1 MRALG
6 VILVA
11 AAVLLGGAARATAD
25 PVVIRGAA
33 TTTPTTTTASPSP
46 TPAPSPSPTPATR
59 RAAYAEPLAALGARS
74 PTCHDEIGAR
84 ARRNCARTGSVAHA
98 YPISSY
104 GFDVQIGFSLT
115 DLSDSFLGAL
125 QNIAAL
131 VWMALVYAIKG
142 VLLLLEWAF
151 SLDLLGSAMGDV
163 RRTLDTL
170 HRNVIGEPWFLVA
183 ISSTA
188 LWGIWRGLVQ
198 GRTSQT
204 ITGLA
209 ATVGL
214 MVAGLVILA
223 NPTGTVG
230 HASRLANDASLGVLS
245 AATGGPVDRPMQA
258 LSTTMAG
265 LFDQTVRD
273 PWCALEFGSV
283 DYCRQPAVG
292 AKTIT
297 NADVWLT
304 YPAQSRER
312 KGLYKLLKGED
323 PDGGRPGLVDAV
335 AGPVGGAALDLV
347 GIGDGE
353 DSGLPDDV
361 RARVRKDPDR
371 ATMQEAGGTFPRFAL
386 LALIAVG
393 MTGAAGLLAYIGIRL
408 LLASLLALLLLLFTP
423 AVLLAPAFG
432 ESGRATFV
440 AWAKRLVGALA
451 AKLVYSLFLALVL
464 AAAGTLARL
473 DIGWFGVWL
482 VQIAFW
488 WGVLIKRHELLG
500 FATAGQAQALAGGSR
515 GSSVL
520 SGAYHAAQLGW
531 MGSRITRR
539 AAVPVAGT
547 FAAGRDAFGERRVA
561 REAAFAGLA
570 SEALDDKAQRTLVA
584 HQTQASATVDRRRQL
599 ERELKVIDRK
609 LTVFDENHAS
619 ARAERIP
626 PPAPDRDQEALLH
639 RRRDLHAQLADPD
652 VQAAEQVARRAS
664 SNRALT
670 GTPVSPRDLAEYRD
684 ARRRDLAAELPVDD
698 DRHLRAA
705 GIDPA
710 SYKAAEPAERA
721 LLHETVAG
729 HLEQERRLLATV
741 DGERTVQFD
750 PSTVRRRTAEERAR
764 LRADRR
770 AREVRGHRGRR

>member
-1 MRALG
+1 MRGA
-6 VILVA
+6 VA
-11 AAVLLGGAARATAD
+11 TAVVAAVLAGGAQRAKAD
-25 PVVIRGAA
+25 PVVVRGASA
-33 TTTPTTTTASPSP
+33 APTTTTAV
-46 TPAPSPSPTPATR
+46 PAPRTSSPAAPTVATKD
-59 RAAYAEPLAALGARS
+59 AYAEPLAALGARS
-74 PTCHDEIGAR
+74 PTCQDDVGAR
-84 ARRNCARTGSVAHA
+84 ARRNCERTGSVAHA

-104 GFDVQIGFSLT
+104 GFDVQIGFSVT

-131 VWMALVYAIKG
+131 LWMALVYVIKG

-163 RRTLDTL
+163 RRTLDAL

-183 ISSTA
+183 ISATA

-230 HASRLANDASLGVLS
+230 HASRLANEASLGVLS

-258 LSTTMAG
+258 LSTAMSG

-273 PWCALEFGSV
+273 PWCALQFGSV
-283 DYCRQPAVG
+283 EYCRQRAAG
-292 AKTIT
+292 AGSLT
-297 NADVWLT
+297 NADVWLA

-323 PDGGRPGLVDAV
+323 PDGGRSGLVDAL
-335 AGPVGGAALDLV
+335 AGPVGGTALDLV

-353 DSGLPDDV
+353 DSRLPDDV

-371 ATMQEAGGTFPRFAL
+371 AAMQEAGGTFPRFAL
-386 LALIAVG
+386 LALITVG
-393 MTGAAGLLAYIGIRL
+393 MTGAAALLAYIGIRL

-432 ESGRATFV
+432 ESGRATFI

-451 AKLVYSLFLALVL
+451 AKLVYALFLALVL

-473 DIGWFGVWL
+473 DIGWFGIWL

-500 FATAGQAQALAGGSR
+500 FATGGQTQALAGGNHT
-515 GSSVL
+515 SVL

-531 MGSRITRR
+531 MGSRVTRR
-539 AAVPVAGT
+539 AASPIAGT
-547 FAAGRDAFGERRVA
+547 FGMGRDAFGERRAA
-561 REAAFAGLA
+561 RQAAFAGLA
-570 SEALDDKAQRTLVA
+570 SEALDDKAERALVS
-584 HQTQASATVDRRRQL
+584 HQTEAAGALDRRRHL
-599 ERELKVIDRK
+599 ERELRVIDRK
-609 LTVFDENHAS
+609 LTVFDENHAT

-626 PPAPDRDQEALLH
+626 PPAPDRDQEALLQ
-639 RRRDLHAQLADPD
+639 RRSALHAQLADPEL
-652 VQAAEQVARRAS
+652 QAAEQVARRAS
-664 SNRALT
+664 ASRALT
-670 GTPVSPRDLAEYRD
+670 GTAVAPRDLVEYRD

-698 DRHLRAA
+698 NRHLRAA

-710 SYKAAEPAERA
+710 RYKEADEPERA
-721 LLHETVAG
+721 LVRETVAG
-729 HLEQERRLLATV
+729 HLEQERRLLATAEGARV
-741 DGERTVQFD
+741 PTVHFD

-770 AREVRGHRGRR
+770 AREIRGRGVRR